1 MNVRISRITVTVCA
15 VLVLVLGLRLSSQAV
30 PPARY
35 RLLATSTTGTMQE
48 ELSQAA
54 AANYRI
60 VTAWWRG
67 TDEMMMLLEQ
77 ADASSMPREYRLL
90 AALNPETLASELE
103 EVAAEGFRVIPHG
116 VLRNP
121 TLTDRTVSPG
131 GARALAETVL
141 LLERIPGDSQRYEY
155 HVIAP
160 DATRY
165 QWDDSRGTWVG
176 DTGLFQSALSEL
188 AEAGYDVVAVSGG
201 TALGDP
207 LLATPIVIGARPA
220 GGDAALGVRSAAED
234 RYRLLLGPPGRALQL
249 GVDRAAADGY
259 RLASVS
265 TVDFPD
271 PLFMDLVAQ
280 PDHLVLIM
288 EHGGVTLP
296 RFDVHH
302 FPMPS

>member
-1 MNVRISRITVTVCA
+1 MT
-15 VLVLVLGLRLSSQAV
+15 
-30 PPARY
+30 
-35 RLLATSTTGTMQE
+35 
-48 ELSQAA
+48 
-54 AANYRI
+54 
-60 VTAWWRG
+60 
-67 TDEMMMLLEQ
+67 
-77 ADASSMPREYRLL
+77 
-90 AALNPETLASELE
+90 
-103 EVAAEGFRVIPHG
+103 
-116 VLRNP
+116 
-121 TLTDRTVSPG
+121 
-131 GARALAETVL
+131 
-141 LLERIPGDSQRYEY
+141 
-155 HVIAP
+155 
-160 DATRY
+160 
-165 QWDDSRGTWVG
+165 
-176 DTGLFQSALSEL
+176 
-188 AEAGYDVVAVSGG
+188 
-201 TALGDP
+201 P